1 MHAGAGE
8 PGGSPQIQPHEVRTT
23 CESTSHRH
31 EQIQRDCVCVHV
43 CVRVCVCVCGRQAD
57 THSLTHPHTPT
68 HSLTLTHT
76 HSLTLTRLADRSFI
90 DQFVALDGL
99 TLLLDILVTMTPH
112 QRQSSQHH
120 QLMKCLQ
127 ALMNNTYGL
136 KCVLT
141 HPSSLKIIARS
152 LTSRDPFIRLTVSL
166 CDQA

>member
-1 MHAGAGE
+1 MREHFT
-8 PGGSPQIQPHEVRTT
+8 PTRTDPERLRV
-23 CESTSHRH
+23 CA
-31 EQIQRDCVCVHV
+31 CVCA
-43 CVRVCVCVCGRQAD
+43 CVCVCVWQAGR
-57 THSLTHPHTPT
+57 HSLTHPPT
-68 HSLTLTHT
+68 HTHPLTHAHSHSLTHT